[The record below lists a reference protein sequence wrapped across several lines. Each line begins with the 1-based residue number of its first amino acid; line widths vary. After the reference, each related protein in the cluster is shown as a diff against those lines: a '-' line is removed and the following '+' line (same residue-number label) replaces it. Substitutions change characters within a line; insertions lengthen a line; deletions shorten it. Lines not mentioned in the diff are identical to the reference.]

1 MDPKKTIKVGTWNV
15 RTMYQVSKTAQVIKE
30 MDRYN
35 IAIMGIGECRWT
47 GSGKTVSINHTI
59 IFSGRADDQHKE
71 GVGLIMNKESAK
83 SLIEWEPINE
93 RLIKARFN
101 STYAKTTII
110 QCYSPTNDAEDEVKD
125 AYYEALQ
132 TQIVKTPQHDVLL
145 IIGDQNAK
153 VGNDNSQHE
162 RSMGRE
168 GLGIMNENG
177 ERLADFC
184 STNGLVIGGTLFKHK
199 GIHKITWNSPNNR
212 DKNQIDHVIINGK
225 WRRSL
230 LDTRSYSEAD
240 VNSDHHLIISKVRLK
255 LKKAESMIRTCRKI
269 IDTKQLY
276 DAEVKKKF
284 CIELKNRLKAL
295 EDLSQM
301 EEIDLE
307 NKWENIKQVYQE
319 TAEKTIVFRRKND
332 KQWLTQDTW
341 TIIDERRKIKE
352 KVLNTKSL
360 RLKEQLQ
367 KEYNQKNKEVKR
379 SARKDKR
386 NFIETRAEEAE
397 KAAKKTR

>member
-35 IAIMGIGECRWT
+35 IAIMGISECRWT
-47 GSGKTVSINHTI
+47 GSGKTVSSNHTI

-168 GLGIMNENG
+168 GLGIMNEN
-177 ERLADFC
+177 
-184 STNGLVIGGTLFKHK
+184 
-199 GIHKITWNSPNNR
+199 
-212 DKNQIDHVIINGK
+212 
-225 WRRSL
+225 
-230 LDTRSYSEAD
+230 
-240 VNSDHHLIISKVRLK
+240 
-255 LKKAESMIRTCRKI
+255 
-269 IDTKQLY
+269 
-276 DAEVKKKF
+276 
-284 CIELKNRLKAL
+284 
-295 EDLSQM
+295 
-301 EEIDLE
+301 
-307 NKWENIKQVYQE
+307 
-319 TAEKTIVFRRKND
+319 
-332 KQWLTQDTW
+332 
-341 TIIDERRKIKE
+341 
-352 KVLNTKSL
+352 
-360 RLKEQLQ
+360 
-367 KEYNQKNKEVKR
+367 
-379 SARKDKR
+379 
-386 NFIETRAEEAE
+386 
-397 KAAKKTR
+397 